1 MADIVSIKHFAN
13 KSLAVMQVTDTGDAK
28 PYALLLEFVQWSR
41 PDLTRIEAVELVE
54 GFLMENL
61 PYPGAYDAWT
71 FMHDRRLSDER
82 EP

>member
-13 KSLAVMQVTDTGDAK
+13 KSLAVKAMATDTGDPK

-54 GFLMENL
+54 SFLRENL
-61 PYPGAYDAWT
+61 PYPGTYDA
-71 FMHDRRLSDER
+71 
-82 EP
+82 